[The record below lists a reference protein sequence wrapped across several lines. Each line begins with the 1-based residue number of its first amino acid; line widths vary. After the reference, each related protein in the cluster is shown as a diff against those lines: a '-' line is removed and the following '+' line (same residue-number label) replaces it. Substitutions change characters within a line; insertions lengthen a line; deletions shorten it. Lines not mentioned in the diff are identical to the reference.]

1 MKFEYIQLSN
11 NTAFGAVEVG
21 GLVPLGVVTR
31 AFMCDGVP
39 QPTFVVGTTGSDTI
53 TITESG
59 VYEVQ
64 FNASVVATA
73 AGLVTL
79 NLTQNGAVVATAS
92 ETASAAGDT
101 VNLSITYLVRVFPN
115 IGGLSNVPSTLQIL
129 NTGATALTSGTSNII
144 VRKIK

>member
-1 MKFEYIQLSN
+1 MKFEFIQLSN
-11 NTAFGAVEVG
+11 NTAFGAVAVG

-31 AFMCDGVP
+31 AFMCDGVAD
-39 QPTFVVGTTGSDTI
+39 PTFIVGNTGADTI

-59 VYEVQ
+59 TYEVN
-64 FNASVVATA
+64 FTASVVATA

-79 NLTQNGAVVATAS
+79 NLTQNGVVVATAS

-101 VNLSITYLVRVFPN
+101 VNLSISYLVRVFPN
-115 IGGLSNVPSTLQIL
+115 VGGLSNAPSTIQIL

-144 VRKIK
+144 VRRIK